1 MNTNPIVIGMIG
13 AGFSATFHVHNY
25 RLVPGLDVRIKGV
38 TARSQESATAFAKEH
53 NLETVYPTAE
63 ALFADEEI
71 TVVDLCVPNYL
82 HYPLTVQAA
91 EAGKHIIC
99 EKPLT
104 GYFGDG
110 AETLVGRETS
120 RRKMFEAALKA
131 ADEMVD
137 AVKRNGVT
145 FCYGENWV
153 HAPSVQKANDI
164 LAQSD
169 NTILRI
175 IAEESH
181 SGSHSDYAK
190 EWRYSGGGALYNKGC
205 HPVGATL
212 YLKYNEGQRKYG
224 KPIKPK
230 SVVAEVANLTH
241 IESFVNEEEKW
252 IREGWKDC
260 EDWGSMII
268 TFDDD
273 TIAQITASDIVLGG
287 IQNVM
292 TVYSSKAVVQCNI
305 NPNTGM
311 LTYTPSDH
319 VLGDTYIREK
329 VETRAGWQLTNPDE
343 DWMNG
348 FPHELS
354 DFCQA
359 IAYGRPPKSTV
370 ELGRDILAVCYGAYI
385 AAETGERV
393 DLSEWM

>member
-1 MNTNPIVIGMIG
+1 MNTNPVVIGMIG

-38 TARSQESATAFAKEH
+38 TARSQESATAFAAQH

-82 HYPLTVQAA
+82 HYPLTIQAA

-110 AETLVGRETS
+110 GETLVGCETP

-131 ADEMVD
+131 GDEMVD
-137 AVKRNGVT
+137 VVKRNGVT

-153 HAPSVQKANDI
+153 HAPSIQKANDI

-190 EWRYSGGGALYNKGC
+190 EWCYSGAA
-205 HPVGATL
+205 HFT
-212 YLKYNEGQRKYG
+212 
-224 KPIKPK
+224 
-230 SVVAEVANLTH
+230 
-241 IESFVNEEEKW
+241 
-252 IREGWKDC
+252 
-260 EDWGSMII
+260 
-268 TFDDD
+268 
-273 TIAQITASDIVLGG
+273 
-287 IQNVM
+287 
-292 TVYSSKAVVQCNI
+292 
-305 NPNTGM
+305 
-311 LTYTPSDH
+311 
-319 VLGDTYIREK
+319 
-329 VETRAGWQLTNPDE
+329 TRA
-343 DWMNG
+343 
-348 FPHELS
+348 
-354 DFCQA
+354 A
-359 IAYGRPPKSTV
+359 IPLVGRST
-370 ELGRDILAVCYGAYI
+370 
-385 AAETGERV
+385 
-393 DLSEWM
+393 